1 MYCQLVW
8 EKFLCS
14 INNEWQIWTKAYFHK
29 GIRITMH
36 KELFDKLVQVVA
48 TLRSEN
54 GCPWDKAQT
63 HQTLK
68 PDLIEE
74 AYEVIEAIDAKD
86 SSKLPE
92 ELGDLLMQV
101 MLHAQ
106 IAKDGGAFSIN
117 EVIQLITD
125 KLVRRHPHVFGNI
138 NVGTTEEVLKN
149 WEEIKRSEP
158 GYEDRR
164 SILDGIP
171 DHLPSLMRAQTI
183 QRKAAHVGFDW
194 DSVSDVLPKL
204 EEEIQELKSSVT
216 AADEEAIELEIGDL
230 LFSIVNLCRFL
241 GVEAE
246 EALRKSNR
254 KFVNRFQ
261 HVETEIERRGQSFK
275 DYDLARLDAI
285 WEEVKAREKCVG

>member
-1 MYCQLVW
+1 
-8 EKFLCS
+8 
-14 INNEWQIWTKAYFHK
+14 
-29 GIRITMH
+29 MH

-48 TLRSEN
+48 ALRGEN

-63 HQTLK
+63 HETLK

-86 SSKLPE
+86 SCKLSE

-106 IAKDGGAFSIN
+106 IAKDVGDFSIN
-117 EVIQLITD
+117 EVIQSITD
-125 KLVRRHPHVFGNI
+125 KLVRRHPHVFGGVNAT
-138 NVGTTEEVLKN
+138 NTDEVLKN
-149 WEEIKRSEP
+149 WEEIKRSEA
-158 GYEDRR
+158 GYEDRH
-164 SILDGIP
+164 SVLDGIP

-183 QRKAAHVGFDW
+183 QRKAARVGFDW
-194 DSVSDVLPKL
+194 DNAADVLPKL
-204 EEEIQELKSSVT
+204 EEEIQELKVSISS
-216 AADEEAIELEIGDL
+216 ADEGAIEIEIGDL

-254 KFVNRFQ
+254 KFVNRF
-261 HVETEIERRGQSFK
+261 HYVEAELERRGKSFK
-275 DYDLARLDAI
+275 DYDLAGLDKI
-285 WEEVKAREKCVG
+285 WDEAKAKEK